1 MSFITTLSFRDL
13 ERLRKVVRK
22 VHMAHY
28 REDQVSDYE
37 CDRIIDALGPQ
48 VLEWDLKRLVDGKE
62 MIPTS

>member
-28 REDQVSDYE
+28 REDHVSDYE

-62 MIPTS
+62 MIPSS